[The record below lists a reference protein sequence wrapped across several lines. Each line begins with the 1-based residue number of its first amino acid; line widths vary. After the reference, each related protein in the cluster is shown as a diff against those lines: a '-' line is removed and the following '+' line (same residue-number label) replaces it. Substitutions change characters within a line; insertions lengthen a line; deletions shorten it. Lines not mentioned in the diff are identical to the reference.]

1 MINAFLDPI
10 RERRE
15 RYLTIPSMVEDI
27 LIAGTKH
34 MREEASETTALVRE
48 AMGMYSL
55 PG

>member
-1 MINAFLDPI
+1 MINPFLDPI

-15 RYLTIPSMVEDI
+15 RDLTMPSMVEDI
-27 LIAGTKH
+27 LVAGTKRVH
-34 MREEASETTALVRE
+34 EEARETMTLVRE

>member
-1 MINAFLDPI
+1 MINPFLDPI

-15 RYLTIPSMVEDI
+15 RYLTMSSMVEDI
-27 LIAGTKH
+27 LVTGTKR
-34 MREEASETTALVRE
+34 MREEASETMALVRE